1 MFSWLFTGADST
13 PAKKVNMF
21 STVFFLFC
29 LSFTNSLPQ
38 ENSTQASRE
47 RTPRHLLSHFL
58 GKIHQGLHAAGGDDE
73 DVEEDVKEASSGVE
87 QEAGSRFLEE
97 CRTRLE
103 EVEEVIDTYFLV
115 TIQRCTSG

>member
-1 MFSWLFTGADST
+1 
-13 PAKKVNMF
+13 MF
-21 STVFFLFC
+21 STVLFLFC

-38 ENSTQASRE
+38 ENSTQPSRE

-87 QEAGSRFLEE
+87 QEAGSRFLED

-103 EVEEVIDTYFLV
+103 EVEEVTHTYFLV
-115 TIQRCTSG
+115 TIQALLGNEQLERAMCSR

>member
-1 MFSWLFTGADST
+1 MFSWLFTGADSN
-13 PAKKVNMF
+13 PGKKVNMF
-21 STVFFLFC
+21 STVLFLFC

-73 DVEEDVKEASSGVE
+73 DVEEDVGEASSGVE

-103 EVEEVIDTYFLV
+103 EVEEVTDTYYLV

>member
-1 MFSWLFTGADST
+1 
-13 PAKKVNMF
+13 MF
-21 STVFFLFC
+21 STVLFLFC

-103 EVEEVIDTYFLV
+103 EVEEVTDTYYLV
-115 TIQRCTSG
+115 TIQALLGNEQLERAMCSR